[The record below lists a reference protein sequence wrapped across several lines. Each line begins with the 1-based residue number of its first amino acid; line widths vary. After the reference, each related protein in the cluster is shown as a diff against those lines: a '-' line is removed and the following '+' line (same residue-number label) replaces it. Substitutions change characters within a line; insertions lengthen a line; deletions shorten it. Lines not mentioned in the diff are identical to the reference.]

1 MLPPPSRSRSVLATL
16 SLLALSVGLS
26 GCLKVNVPEGAF
38 LYPDARL
45 TAEKIELPRGGPFP
59 EGARDLT
66 LTSADGRAVA
76 ATRTPG
82 AAGALVLFCGGNMF
96 RRSSVGAEI
105 AARLSAF
112 GDVIVFDYPGYG
124 GTPGPASFA
133 RFRAAGEAVA
143 DHARETA
150 RAEGRRLI
158 AWGHSLGG
166 PVCAEAAARIDAD
179 ALVLEATT
187 PDARSAVMSAVGPLR
202 WLARIRIARALEAID
217 TPRALADY
225 DGRVVVLEAGKDDVL
240 PPRLSRLLERRLKA
254 ADVDVVRLTF
264 SAAGHNDIK
273 TQPDFVPRVAAALA
287 N

>member
-1 MLPPPSRSRSVLATL
+1 MLTL
-16 SLLALSVGLS
+16 STLVISLGLA

-59 EGARDLT
+59 EGSRDLA
-66 LTSADGRAVA
+66 LTSADGRPVA

-82 AAGALVLFCGGNMF
+82 VAGALVLFCGGNMF
-96 RRSSVGAEI
+96 RRSSVGAAT

-124 GTPGPASFA
+124 GTPGPASVA

-143 DHARETA
+143 DHAREIA
-150 RAEGRRLI
+150 RTEGRRLI

-166 PVCAEAAARIDAD
+166 PVCAEAAARIEAD

-202 WLARIRIARALEAID
+202 LLARIRIAPALEAID
-217 TPRALADY
+217 TPRALAGY
-225 DGRVVVLEAGKDDVL
+225 EGRVVVLEAGKDDVL
-240 PPRLSRLLERRLKA
+240 PPRLSRLLERRLRS
-254 ADVDVVRLTF
+254 ADVDVVRLAF
-264 SAAGHNDIK
+264 PAAGHNDIK
-273 TQPDFVPRVAAALA
+273 GQTDFTTRVATALA
-287 N
+287 D